1 MKDLLVIV
9 LPVLATLIMALLT
22 TPLWIK
28 ISARWQLVDRPDDRK
43 HHRQVTP
50 GMGGVTIFLSLTG
63 SFLLLCEQEDWS
75 WMNGILAA
83 AILLFLTGFFDDL
96 LDLSPLKKFILQVA
110 AAYLVCYNG
119 VVISDWHGFLGLHTV
134 PEPYA
139 TAFTMLVIV
148 FFTNAY
154 NFIDGIDGL
163 AASLGA
169 ISSFLFGMLAFRS
182 GLEEQALFSF
192 CLTGALLGFLYY
204 NRHPARLFMGD
215 TGSLTVGFLLIVTG
229 IRLIQQH
236 VIEHPLNESA
246 TMCFVFA
253 VLFIPVF
260 DMLRV
265 IVIRMVTGSSP
276 MKPDRNHLHHMI
288 GRQHF
293 GHHGTCFLILVFNLL
308 LILFQEHFRFM
319 HINYFVALS
328 LVMGMLVFNSY
339 FIGRVAEWRNQLLGS
354 SPEFSHLFKQ

>member
-1 MKDLLVIV
+1 MKDLLIIV
-9 LPVLATLIMALLT
+9 SAVLSALIIALFT
-22 TPLWIK
+22 TSLWIK
-28 ISARWQLVDRPDDRK
+28 ISARWQLFDRPDYRK

-50 GMGGVTIFLSLTG
+50 SMGGVTIFLSLTG
-63 SFLLLCEQEDWS
+63 SFLLFCGQEEWS
-75 WMNGILAA
+75 RMNGIIAA
-83 AILLFLTGFFDDL
+83 SVLLFLTGFFDDL

-119 VVISDWHGFLGLHTV
+119 VVISDWHGFLGLHTL

-169 ISSFLFGMLAFRS
+169 ISSLLFGILAFRA
-182 GLEEQALFSF
+182 GLGDQALFSF

-204 NRHPARLFMGD
+204 NRYPARLFMGD

-229 IRLIQQH
+229 IRLIQQNA
-236 VIEHPLNESA
+236 VDYPLNESA

-265 IVIRMVTGSSP
+265 VVIRMMTGSSP

-328 LVMGMLVFNSY
+328 LVMGMLVFNGY
-339 FIGRVAEWRNQLLGS
+339 FIGRVAEWRNQVLS
-354 SPEFSHLFKQ
+354 NSPLFSHLFKW